1 MTGCGISRWKS
12 KDCYIEVVVQSY
24 NSKHFESRVQIPP
37 FYASLEGELRKYLQK
52 KFNRGFVSL
61 LVTRSPSWPIKKT
74 KIKCNKEQA
83 LKWKALYNQLAWFLH
98 RTGMEFADSE
108 LPSPLRRSSQ
118 KTQNLSSRKKGSS
131 KMSIKLENSLDLVT
145 LAQQPG
151 VMETLS
157 EPSLISAK
165 EKNKLKTLT
174 MKAMDLCS
182 KERVR
187 EGLSLKK
194 DFQKNIKHLSLC
206 IHKIKSHSLK
216 QNEKANKNVKER
228 ARSIDIMDDQ
238 NTVQDMMV
246 ALINRMD
253 NSEEISRMEEH
264 IQVFRTLIL
273 SKGVVGKKIS
283 FYLQEMI
290 REINTIGSKSQD
302 FKLTQEVVQAKT
314 LIERMREQ
322 VHNVE

>member
-1 MTGCGISRWKS
+1 MI
-12 KDCYIEVVVQSY
+12 
-24 NSKHFESRVQIPP
+24 
-37 FYASLEGELRKYLQK
+37 
-52 KFNRGFVSL
+52 
-61 LVTRSPSWPIKKT
+61 TRNPAWPVKKT

-83 LKWKALYNQLAWFLH
+83 LKWKALYNQLALFLYQS
-98 RTGMEFADSE
+98 GMEFTDSE
-108 LPSPLRRSSQ
+108 LRSSLG
-118 KTQNLSSRKKGSS
+118 KTGGTGSN
-131 KMSIKLENSLDLVT
+131 KMNIKLENSVDLVT

-151 VMETLS
+151 VMDILS
-157 EPSLISAK
+157 QPALISPK
-165 EKNKLKTLT
+165 EKKQLKDLT
-174 MKAMDLCS
+174 MKSIDLCN

-194 DFQKNIKHLSLC
+194 DFQKNIKYLSLC
-206 IHKIKSHSLK
+206 IKKIKSHSK
-216 QNEKANKNVKER
+216 RQNEKVNKNVKEKV
-228 ARSIDIMDDQ
+228 RSVEITDAQ
-238 NTVQDMMV
+238 NTVQDVMV

-253 NSEEISRMEEH
+253 NSEELNRMEEH
-264 IQVFRTLIL
+264 IKVFRTLIL
-273 SKGVVGKKIS
+273 SKGVIGKKIS